1 MKIVIKSL
9 TLKDLKQIEKALIE
23 LNKKEYE
30 ELRKKITRIIDIKEL

>member
-23 LNKKEYE
+23 LDKKEYE